1 MKEQLERMFPAA
13 VVTMGA
19 PTWGSVIDGP
29 VTISVRR
36 PVTWRC
42 TARAEYG
49 HFRVGDIARA
59 VSPEAAIKALR
70 DIVEKASVAPGSKA
84 ARDRA
89 ARVLRV
95 LDAAKVGEVTL

>member
-1 MKEQLERMFPAA
+1 MKEQLERMFPGA
-13 VVTMGA
+13 VVTTGA
-19 PTWGSVIDGP
+19 QAWGNVIDGP
-29 VTISVRR
+29 VTIRVRK
-36 PVTWRC
+36 PAAWRF
-42 TARAEYG
+42 TAQAEYG
-49 HFRVGDIARA
+49 HFGVGVMAYA

-95 LDAAKVGEVTL
+95 LDAAKVGEVTP